1 MEDRNGGSRFIYFIA
16 GIGIGALVGILFAP
30 KSGKETREYL
40 VTRADEG
47 REFLRKRG
55 RELRE
60 QATDYME
67 RGKGVMAEQRDHL
80 SAAIEAGKQA
90 YRSESQSKGSAD

>member
-1 MEDRNGGSRFIYFIA
+1 MDEHNGGSKFIYFIA

-30 KSGKETREYL
+30 KSGRETREYL
-40 VTRADEG
+40 GTRADEG
-47 REFLRKRG
+47 RDYLRKRG

-60 QATDYME
+60 QATDYMD
-67 RGKGVMAEQRDHL
+67 RGKGVLTEQRDHL

-90 YRSESQSKGSAD
+90 YRSESQSKSSGD

>member
-1 MEDRNGGSRFIYFIA
+1 MDEHNGGSKFIYFIA

-30 KSGKETREYL
+30 KSGRETREYL
-40 VTRADEG
+40 GTRADEG
-47 REFLRKRG
+47 REYLRKRG

-67 RGKGVMAEQRDHL
+67 RGKGVLNEQRDHL

-90 YRSESQSKGSAD
+90 YRSESQSKSSGD

>member
-1 MEDRNGGSRFIYFIA
+1 MEDHDGGSKFIYFIA

-30 KSGKETREYL
+30 KSVRETREYL
-40 VTRADEG
+40 ASRADEG
-47 REFLRKRG
+47 RDYLRKRG

-67 RGKGVMAEQRDHL
+67 RGKGVLNEQRDHL
-80 SAAIEAGKQA
+80 AAAVEAGKQA
-90 YRSESQSKGSAD
+90 YRSESQSKSSGD

>member
-1 MEDRNGGSRFIYFIA
+1 MEEHNGGSKFIYFIA

-30 KSGKETREYL
+30 KAGRETRELL
-40 VTRADEG
+40 VSRADEG
-47 REFLRKRG
+47 RDYLRKRG

-67 RGKGVMAEQRDHL
+67 RGKGVLAEQRDHL

-90 YRSESQSKGSAD
+90 YRSESQSKSSGD